1 MELKDSK
8 TLQNLMS
15 AFTGESQARNK
26 YTFYAQKARDDGYVQ
41 IAEIFEETAH
51 NEKEHAEIWFKLI
64 NDGLGFTKD
73 NLEDAAGGE
82 HYEWSE
88 MYAEFAK
95 TAQEEGFTRISALF
109 KLVADIEKQ
118 HEIRYRTLQSNI
130 ETDRVFKR
138 PEEIQWICINCGH
151 IHTGTT
157 PPKQCP
163 VCEKNQ
169 SYFKQR
175 DQSY

>member
-8 TLQNLMS
+8 TLQNLMT

-64 NDGLGFTKD
+64 NDGLGMTLG

-95 TAQEEGFTRISALF
+95 TATEEGFTRIAALF
-109 KLVADIEKQ
+109 KLVADIEKE
-118 HEIRYRTLQSNI
+118 HEIRYRALQANI
-130 ETDRVFKR
+130 ETGRVFAR
-138 PEEIQWICINCGH
+138 DNEIMWICTNCGH
-151 IHTGTT
+151 IHKGTT

-169 SYFKQR
+169 SYFEERCQN
-175 DQSY
+175 Y